1 MSNNSSLIHNSDIFY
16 YSVMSRLILWGYI
29 GLFVSILGIIGNIIT
44 IFILLSPPMRT
55 VSTHIYLTALSCS
68 DIIYLLM
75 YIPSYSMRYLIN
87 YRIYLQRG
95 PTSTFDIRLAQV
107 PLTFLYNI
115 ILFSNIYI
123 TIAVS
128 IDRLISVKYPLKAK
142 QFVTQRTTV
151 FVIMFV
157 YIFSIVSCIPFWFE
171 REYNSTTK
179 TCQSTEF
186 GRATYQY
193 IRMYFYIPMFCIIPF
208 VILIYINLNILQG
221 LIEKKQRKKSLG
233 LNRRRNDSNITLM
246 LVIIIIISVLCYLP
260 LTIRNILN
268 TFNTKVRLNPLLMF
282 TLNATVVFINVLN
295 TLTNFLLSCFFL
307 QRFRQI
313 LIELCLR
320 LFTLDFHRRFYPT
333 SEQLSRHSNTLELM
347 PETAHKLLSKYN
359 FKTNDE
365 NPTSFSRT
373 RDSFLHPNGKS
384 ISNQNK

>member
-157 YIFSIVSCIPFWFE
+157 YIFSL
-171 REYNSTTK
+171 Y
-179 TCQSTEF
+179 F
-186 GRATYQY
+186 GEKN
-193 IRMYFYIPMFCIIPF
+193 MD
-208 VILIYINLNILQG
+208 VYIN
-221 LIEKKQRKKSLG
+221 KK
-233 LNRRRNDSNITLM
+233 
-246 LVIIIIISVLCYLP
+246 
-260 LTIRNILN
+260 
-268 TFNTKVRLNPLLMF
+268 
-282 TLNATVVFINVLN
+282 
-295 TLTNFLLSCFFL
+295 
-307 QRFRQI
+307 
-313 LIELCLR
+313 
-320 LFTLDFHRRFYPT
+320 
-333 SEQLSRHSNTLELM
+333 
-347 PETAHKLLSKYN
+347 
-359 FKTNDE
+359 FK
-365 NPTSFSRT
+365 F
-373 RDSFLHPNGKS
+373 GV
-384 ISNQNK
+384 